1 MGAVMKISK
10 KVMCSIISVNI
21 LLILIGYA
29 ASKTIIK
36 NELNSNIKMTT
47 EEKSKSLEY
56 IIDEKKNRAINSVK
70 WFENSEVLIKG
81 ISENNREDII
91 ALGKKAINNFGL
103 DYLVV
108 TDINGKVIAR
118 AHEPDKFGDSIIN
131 QANIQ
136 NAIRGDTTVGIEEG
150 AVVKLSIRAGCPIK
164 DEQGKILGVISTG
177 YVLSDEFVDE
187 VNKTLGCNIT
197 IFDGMERVGTTLKDN
212 EKRMTGTKLDDNEI
226 QENVLKKG
234 KSISK
239 LMEISDKHY
248 YSVYSPLLNVNDE
261 IVGMSF
267 VGVEA
272 EVVDSLITQLT
283 IYQSVIYFI
292 TLLLSL
298 LILSF
303 ILKKYLTTPLS
314 ILVNFFKEISKG
326 EGDLTKTMTITS
338 NDEVGDVI
346 KEFNIFISKLN
357 NIISH
362 VKEVSNIVRDETI
375 NLAKRVYCCNES
387 MITISNVVSKISEN
401 MMGNAAAIEETTASG
416 HEVEKASTMVAQSC
430 LAASE
435 QSIFANE
442 ITNEVSKSIKDI
454 IMSIQNISDSS
465 KEVIGK
471 MSELQSLSKKIN
483 EIVTLITNISEETN
497 LLSINAS
504 IEAARAGENGKGF
517 GIVAEEVR
525 RLAEESNEASNEI
538 ISLINEVQGNIKNTA
553 LKVENVSENINS
565 GVNKA
570 AIAEKRFEKISEA
583 INIVSEKIHDIAA
596 AAEQQAASMEQISGA
611 MDEISGIT
619 VSTADDSYKMD
630 TLVKGER
637 KSMEEANAA
646 TQRVN
651 EIINSL
657 NLMISKFKTKK

>member
-21 LLILIGYA
+21 LLTLIGYA
-29 ASKTIIK
+29 ASKTTIK
-36 NELNSNIKMTT
+36 NELSSNIKMTT

-56 IIDEKKNRAINSVK
+56 IIDEKKNRAINAVK
-70 WFENSEVLIKG
+70 WFENSEVLTKA

-103 DYLVV
+103 DYWVIA
-108 TDINGKVIAR
+108 DSNGKVIAR
-118 AHEPDKFGDSIIN
+118 AHEPDKFGDNIIN

-136 NAIRGDTTVGIEEG
+136 NAIKGDTTVGIEEG
-150 AVVKLSIRAGCPIK
+150 AVVKLSIRAACPIK
-164 DEQGKILGVISTG
+164 DQQGKLLGVISTG
-177 YVLSDEFVDE
+177 YVLSDKFVDE
-187 VNKTLGCNIT
+187 ANKTLGCNIT
-197 IFDGMERVGTTLKDN
+197 IFDGMERVATTLKND
-212 EKRMTGTKLDDNEI
+212 EKRMTGTILNDNEI
-226 QENVLKKG
+226 EENVLTKG

-239 LMEISDKHY
+239 LMVISDKDY
-248 YSVYSPLLNVNDE
+248 YSVYSPLLDVNDAV
-261 IVGMSF
+261 VGMCF

-272 EVVDSLITQLT
+272 SVVELLITKLT
-283 IYQSVIYFI
+283 IYQSVIYFT

-303 ILKKYLTTPLS
+303 ILKRYLTTPLS
-314 ILVNFFKEISKG
+314 RLVNFFKEVSKG

-338 NDEVGDVI
+338 RDEVGDVI

-362 VKEVSNIVRDETI
+362 VKEVSNNVRDETI
-375 NLAKRVYCCNES
+375 NLANRVSNCNES
-387 MITISNVVSKISEN
+387 MINISNVVWQISEN
-401 MMGNAAAIEETTASG
+401 MMGNAASIEETTASG
-416 HEVEKASTMVAQSC
+416 HEMEKASEMVAQSC
-430 LAASE
+430 LVASE

-465 KEVIGK
+465 KEVIEK
-471 MSELQSLSKKIN
+471 MNELQSLSKKIN

-504 IEAARAGENGKGF
+504 IEAARAGEYGKGF
-517 GIVAEEVR
+517 GVVAEEVR

-538 ISLINEVQGNIKNTA
+538 ISLIHEVQGNIKNTA
-553 LKVENVSENINS
+553 LKVETVSENINS

-570 AIAEKRFEKISEA
+570 AIAEKRFEKIIEA
-583 INIVSEKIHDIAA
+583 INIVSEKIHDITIS
-596 AAEQQAASMEQISGA
+596 AEQQVASVEQIFGA
-611 MDEISGIT
+611 MDEISNVT
-619 VSTADDSYKMD
+619 VNTADDSYKMNA
-630 TLVKGER
+630 LVKQE
-637 KSMEEANAA
+637 KESMEEANAA

-657 NLMISKFKTKK
+657 NLMLNKFKTKK

>member
-10 KVMCSIISVNI
+10 KVMYSIISVNI
-21 LLILIGYA
+21 LLTLIGYA
-29 ASKTIIK
+29 ASKTTIK

-56 IIDEKKNRAINSVK
+56 IIDEKKGRAVNAVK
-70 WFENSEVLIKG
+70 WFENSEVLIKA

-103 DYLVV
+103 DYWVV

-136 NAIRGDTTVGIEEG
+136 NAIKGDTTVGIEEG

-164 DEQGKILGVISTG
+164 DQQGKIVGVISTG
-177 YVLSDEFVDE
+177 YMLSDKFVDE
-187 VNKTLGCNIT
+187 ANKTLGCNIT
-197 IFDGMERVGTTLKDN
+197 IFDGMERVGTTLKND
-212 EKRMTGTKLDDNEI
+212 EKRITGTKLEDNEI
-226 QENVLKKG
+226 QENVLVKG
-234 KSISK
+234 KSVSK
-239 LMEISDKHY
+239 LMVISNKDY

-261 IVGMSF
+261 VIGMCF

-272 EVVDSLITQLT
+272 DVVDSLITKLT
-283 IYQSVIYFI
+283 IYQFTIYFTTI
-292 TLLLSL
+292 LLSL

-303 ILKKYLTTPLS
+303 ILKKYLTIPLS
-314 ILVNFFKEISKG
+314 SLVNFFKEVSKG
-326 EGDLTKTMTITS
+326 EGDLTKTMTITT
-338 NDEVGDVI
+338 NDEVGEVI

-357 NIISH
+357 NIISR
-362 VKEVSNIVRDETI
+362 VKEVSNIVREETI
-375 NLAKRVYCCNES
+375 NLAKRVSNCNES
-387 MITISNVVSKISEN
+387 MINISNVVSQISEN
-401 MMGNAAAIEETTASG
+401 MMGNATSIEETTASG
-416 HEVEKASTMVAQSC
+416 HEMNKASTMMAQSC
-430 LAASE
+430 LVASE
-435 QSIFANE
+435 QSLFANE
-442 ITNEVSKSIKDI
+442 ITEEVSKTIKDI

-471 MSELQSLSKKIN
+471 MTELQSLSKKIN

-504 IEAARAGENGKGF
+504 IEAARAGQEGKGF
-517 GIVAEEVR
+517 GIIAEEVR
-525 RLAEESNEASNEI
+525 RLAEQSNEASNEI
-538 ISLINEVQGNIKNTA
+538 ISLIHEVQGNIKNTA
-553 LKVENVSENINS
+553 LKVETVSENINL

-570 AIAEKRFEKISEA
+570 AVAEKRFERISES
-583 INIVSEKIHDIAA
+583 INIVSEKIHDIAI
-596 AAEQQAASMEQISGA
+596 AAEQQAASLEQISGA
-611 MDEISGIT
+611 MDEVSGIT
-619 VSTADDSYKMD
+619 VSTADDSYKMNE
-630 TLVKGER
+630 LVKQE
-637 KSMEEANAA
+637 KESMKEANAT

-657 NLMISKFKTKK
+657 NSMINKFKTKK